1 MSGSSPPNLT
11 INNLFSA
18 AGLGLET
25 NGAVGETRWPTVY
38 CEVTECRTGRPL
50 YFGVMAAEEEKNG
63 VQGVPPHLSY
73 FFLRYFSECKCG
85 TSLEVDVLGEGE
97 RRQGIE
103 RGSGEE
109 VGCGPI

>member
-1 MSGSSPPNLT
+1 
-11 INNLFSA
+11 
-18 AGLGLET
+18 
-25 NGAVGETRWPTVY
+25 
-38 CEVTECRTGRPL
+38 
-50 YFGVMAAEEEKNG
+50 MAAEEEKNG
-63 VQGVPPHLSY
+63 VQCVPPYLSY
-73 FFLRYFSECKCG
+73 FLLCYFGECESS